1 MWAEVAEMKVDLT
14 LMGLSKGK
22 KRFKKACSLLEKSKH
37 ILREKNKIQKQREPQ
52 IKYIY
57 ICRYIILYVH
67 QLEKNP
73 IILTRRKKKRS
84 SFPYT

>member
-37 ILREKNKIQKQREPQ
+37 ILREKNKIQKQREQ
-52 IKYIY
+52 K
-57 ICRYIILYVH
+57 
-67 QLEKNP
+67 
-73 IILTRRKKKRS
+73 T
-84 SFPYT
+84 